1 MIWVPPGREHVA
13 ATHKITLPFVL
24 IMYPTELVSVDGAP
38 LDRAWR
44 LNSAN
49 ADCSTWLKN

>member
-1 MIWVPPGREHVA
+1 MIWAPPGREHVA

-44 LNSAN
+44 LNCAN